1 MVYGSKR
8 LCLTSSLERPFRCLD
23 FSILLIWL
31 TWYWG
36 LPSQWG
42 ARCSTRW
49 GCRPS
54 SLPTPASST
63 PSIWVCLKFFTC
75 FQNLMHQIQVS
86 FFCVHLLFS
95 SMGCDVHSTGRANK
109 IPSYV
114 SSSLYQY
121 TQYIT
126 TVPKW
131 GTPVHFECHSGIN
144 IKLEASIKKF
154 SGKTSQFLP
163 NWSFWRIFFHW
174 NVLESVLLEK

>member
-23 FSILLIWL
+23 FFNFVNLIDLILGAPL
-31 TWYWG
+31 TMG
-36 LPSQWG
+36 GKMFNPLRLSAIVPSDP
-42 ARCSTRW
+42 CIFNPLNLSV
-49 GCRPS
+49 S
-54 SLPTPASST
+54 EIFHL
-63 PSIWVCLKFFTC
+63 

-95 SMGCDVHSTGRANK
+95 FMGCDVHSTGRANK

-163 NWSFWRIFFHW
+163 VFGEFFLKIGMFS
-174 NVLESVLLEK
+174 NLCC

>member
-23 FSILLIWL
+23 FFNFVNLIDLILGAPL
-31 TWYWG
+31 TMG
-36 LPSQWG
+36 GKMFNPLRLSAIVPSDPCIFNPLNLVSECVWNF
-42 ARCSTRW
+42 
-49 GCRPS
+49 
-54 SLPTPASST
+54 SLVSKTWC
-63 PSIWVCLKFFTC
+63 IKFKLLFFAFTC
-75 FQNLMHQIQVS
+75 FS
-86 FFCVHLLFS
+86 LLWDA
-95 SMGCDVHSTGRANK
+95 MSTVLARANK

-154 SGKTSQFLP
+154 SGKTFQFLP
-163 NWSFWRIFFHW
+163 NWSFWRIFYIGMFS
-174 NVLESVLLEK
+174 NLCC

>member
-63 PSIWVCLKFFTC
+63 PSIWSVSVSEIFHLFPKLDAS
-75 FQNLMHQIQVS
+75 NSS
-86 FFCVHLLFS
+86 FFFLRSLAFLFYGMRCPQYWQEQTRFLPMCQAVCTNTPNIS
-95 SMGCDVHSTGRANK
+95 PPCQNEGH
-109 IPSYV
+109 
-114 SSSLYQY
+114 QY
-121 TQYIT
+121 TLSAIQELISSW
-126 TVPKW
+126 K
-131 GTPVHFECHSGIN
+131 HQS
-144 IKLEASIKKF
+144 KS
-154 SGKTSQFLP
+154 SQERHLSFCQ
-163 NWSFWRIFFHW
+163 NWSFWRIFYIGMFS
-174 NVLESVLLEK
+174 NLCC